1 MNRRQLTRALLA
13 AGAGSFLRSSRLQA
27 FEPAGG
33 LEDQGKD
40 PEEFTLHS
48 EVRLLVLDV
57 SVKDRKGRFIPD
69 LVKENFAVLEDGK
82 PQQITVFAHDDVP
95 VTVGILVDE
104 SFSMKP
110 KRAEVL
116 AAAEAFIR
124 ESNPHD
130 EIFVLNFNDR
140 VRRGLPKTMSFSSD
154 LEQLRAALEHGVP
167 EGKTALYDAVEA
179 GLEQLK
185 LGRHE
190 KKALLLISDGG
201 DNASIHT
208 RREIVKMVEE
218 RPATIYTIG
227 IYDEE
232 DPDRTPGLLRQL
244 SEISGG
250 EAYFP
255 ASIAGMAAV
264 CHRIAEDLKV
274 RYTVGYAPQASEGSN
289 ALRHVRV
296 RVSLPGHETATVL
309 ARSSYRYDEI
319 PGQNG
324 K

>member
-1 MNRRQLTRALLA
+1 MNRRRLMRALLT
-13 AGAGSFLRSSRLQA
+13 AGAGSFL
-27 FEPAGG
+27 PGPGAGFG
-33 LEDQGKD
+33 AEDPHDQ
-40 PEEFTLHS
+40 PEFTVRS
-48 EVRLLVLDV
+48 DVRLVILDV
-57 SVKDRKGRFIPD
+57 SVKDRKGRFVPD
-69 LVKENFAVLEDGK
+69 LAKENFAVSEDGK
-82 PQQITVFAHDDVP
+82 PQQVTVFAHDDLP

-124 ESNPHD
+124 ESNPRD
-130 EIFVLNFNDR
+130 EIFVLNFNDK
-140 VRRGLPKTMSFSSD
+140 VRRGLPQQTTFSSD
-154 LEQLRAALEHGVP
+154 LEQLRAALERGVP
-167 EGKTALYDAVEA
+167 EGKTALYDAVGR

-185 LGRHE
+185 LGRRE
-190 KKALLLISDGG
+190 KKALVLISDGG
-201 DNASIHT
+201 DNASVYT
-208 RREIVKMVEE
+208 RREVVNLVEGS
-218 RPATIYTIG
+218 PATIYTIG
-227 IYDEE
+227 IYDDG

-244 SEISGG
+244 AEISGG

-255 ASIAGMAAV
+255 ASVDGMAGV

-274 RYTVGYAPQASEGSN
+274 RYTVGYVPQAAAGNKSAGNN

-309 ARSSYRYDEI
+309 ARSSYRYDDI
-319 PGQNG
+319 PGQNE

>member
-1 MNRRQLTRALLA
+1 MNRRWLMRAFFA
-13 AGAGSFLRSSRLQA
+13 AGASSFLPGLGAEDPHDQSEFILRS
-27 FEPAGG
+27 
-33 LEDQGKD
+33 D
-40 PEEFTLHS
+40 
-48 EVRLLVLDV
+48 VRLLVLDV
-57 SVKDRKGRFIPD
+57 SVKDRKGHFVPGLAKD
-69 LVKENFAVLEDGK
+69 NFTVSEDGK
-82 PQQITVFAHDDVP
+82 PQQITVFAHDDLP

-104 SFSMKP
+104 SYSMKP
-110 KRAEVL
+110 KRREVV

-140 VRRGLPKTMSFSSD
+140 VRRGLPPQMSFSSD
-154 LEQLRAALEHGVP
+154 LEQLRAALEHGTP
-167 EGKTALYDAVEA
+167 EGKTALYDAVEQ
-179 GLEQLK
+179 GLEHLK

-190 KKALLLISDGG
+190 RKALVLISDGG
-201 DNASIHT
+201 DNASVHT
-208 RREIVKMVEE
+208 RREIINLVQE

-244 SEISGG
+244 AEISGG

-255 ASIAGMAAV
+255 ESIAGMTRV
-264 CHRIAEDLKV
+264 CHRIAQDLKV
-274 RYTVGYAPQASEGSN
+274 RYTVGYVPQGGN
-289 ALRHVRV
+289 NGLRHLRV
-296 RVSLPGHETATVL
+296 RVSLPGHETASVL

>member
-1 MNRRQLTRALLA
+1 MNRRWLMRAFFA
-13 AGAGSFLRSSRLQA
+13 AGAGSLVQRSLL
-27 FEPAGG
+27 PAVGG
-33 LEDQGKD
+33 EDPHEQQ
-40 PEEFTLHS
+40 EFTLHS
-48 EVRLLVLDV
+48 DVRLLVLDV
-57 SVKDRKGRFIPD
+57 SVKDRKGRFVPHLTKD
-69 LVKENFAVLEDGK
+69 NFTVFEDGK
-82 PQQITVFAHDDVP
+82 PQQITIFAHDDLP

-140 VRRGLPKTMSFSSD
+140 VRRGLPAQISFSSD
-154 LEQLRAALEHGVP
+154 LEQLRAALERGIP

-190 KKALLLISDGG
+190 KKALVLISDGG

-208 RREIVKMVEE
+208 RREAVGLVEE

-227 IYDEE
+227 IYDED

-244 SEISGG
+244 AEISGG
-250 EAYFP
+250 DAYFP
-255 ASIAGMAAV
+255 ATIAGMTGV

-274 RYTVGYAPQASEGSN
+274 RYTIGYVPEAPAKPVGNN
-289 ALRHVRV
+289 ALRRVRV
-296 RVSLPGHETATVL
+296 RVSLPGHETAVVL
-309 ARSSYRYDEI
+309 TRSSYRYDDI
-319 PGQNG
+319 AGQNG

>member
-1 MNRRQLTRALLA
+1 MNRRRLMRVFFT
-13 AGAGSFLRSSRLQA
+13 AGAGSFLPSSFAQR
-27 FEPAGG
+27 FKSTDHPK
-33 LEDQGKD
+33 DQQD
-40 PEEFTLHS
+40 QSEFTLHS
-48 EVRLLVLDV
+48 DVRLVVLDV
-57 SVKDRKGRFIPD
+57 SVKDRKGQFVPD
-69 LVKENFAVLEDGK
+69 LTKESFAVFEDGK
-82 PQQITVFAHDDVP
+82 PQQITVFAHDDLP

-130 EIFVLNFNDR
+130 EIFVLNFNDT
-140 VRRGLPKTMSFSSD
+140 VRRGLPPQMSFSSD
-154 LEQLRAALEHGVP
+154 LAQLRAALEHGVP
-167 EGKTALYDAVEA
+167 EGKTALNDAVED

-185 LGRHE
+185 LGSRE
-190 KKALLLISDGG
+190 KKALVLISDGG

-208 RREIVKMVEE
+208 RREIVNLVEG

-227 IYDEE
+227 IYDEG
-232 DPDRTPGLLRQL
+232 DPDRAPGLLRQL
-244 SEISGG
+244 AEISGG

-255 ASIAGMAAV
+255 KDVSAMAGICRQIAD
-264 CHRIAEDLKV
+264 DLRV
-274 RYTVGYAPQASEGSN
+274 RYTVGYVPQASVGNN
-289 ALRHVRV
+289 ALRHLRV
-296 RVSLPGHETATVL
+296 KVSLPGHQAATVF

-319 PGQNG
+319 AEQNE

>member
-1 MNRRQLTRALLA
+1 MNRRRLMRAFLA
-13 AGAGSFLRSSRLQA
+13 AGAGSFLPGSFAQH
-27 FEPAGG
+27 FEPAGRAA
-33 LEDQGKD
+33 DQPND
-40 PEEFTLHS
+40 QDDFTLHTD
-48 EVRLLVLDV
+48 VRLLVLDV
-57 SVKDRKGRFIPD
+57 SVKDRKGRFVPG
-69 LVKENFAVLEDGK
+69 LMKENFAVYEDGK
-82 PQQITVFAHDDVP
+82 LQQITVFAHDDLP

-110 KRAEVL
+110 KRIEVL

-124 ESNPHD
+124 ESNPQD
-130 EIFVLNFNDR
+130 EIFVLNFNDK
-140 VRRGLPKTMSFSSD
+140 VRRGLPSKMNFSSD
-154 LEQLRAALEHGVP
+154 LAQLRAALERGVP
-167 EGKTALYDAVEA
+167 EGKTALYDAVDK

-190 KKALLLISDGG
+190 KKALVLISDGG
-201 DNASIHT
+201 DNASTHT
-208 RREIVKMVEE
+208 RRETVNLVQE

-227 IYDEE
+227 IYDEG
-232 DPDRTPGLLRQL
+232 DPDRAPGPLRQL
-244 SEISGG
+244 AEISGG

-255 ASIAGMAAV
+255 ESIDGMAGV

-274 RYTVGYAPQASEGSN
+274 RYTVGYVPPAPVSNN

-309 ARSSYRYDEI
+309 TRSSYRYDEI
-319 PGQNG
+319 PGQNE

>member
-1 MNRRQLTRALLA
+1 MNRRRLMSTFLA
-13 AGAGSFLRSSRLQA
+13 AGAGSFLPRLRA
-27 FEPAGG
+27 
-33 LEDQGKD
+33 EDQRD
-40 PEEFTLHS
+40 QPDFTVRS
-48 EVRLLVLDV
+48 DVRLVVLDV
-57 SVKDRKGRFIPD
+57 SVKDRKGRFVPD
-69 LVKENFAVLEDGK
+69 LAKDNFAVFEDGK
-82 PQQITVFAHDDVP
+82 AQPITVFAHDDVP
-95 VTVGILVDE
+95 VTVGIVVDE

-140 VRRGLPKTMSFSSD
+140 VRRGLPPQISFSSD
-154 LEQLRAALEHGVP
+154 LEQLRAALERGVP
-167 EGKTALYDAVEA
+167 EGKTALYDAVEE

-190 KKALLLISDGG
+190 KKALVLISDGG
-201 DNASIHT
+201 DNTSTHT
-208 RREIVKMVEE
+208 RREMVSLVEE

-227 IYDEE
+227 IYDDD

-244 SEISGG
+244 AEISGG

-255 ASIAGMAAV
+255 QSVAGMTGV

-274 RYTVGYAPQASEGSN
+274 RYTVGYVPHASAGGKSVGNN
-289 ALRHVRV
+289 ALRRVRV

-309 ARSSYRYDEI
+309 ARTSYRYDEI

>member
-1 MNRRQLTRALLA
+1 MNRRRLMRAFFA
-13 AGAGSFLRSSRLQA
+13 VGAGSFLPGFRVPGFA
-27 FEPAGG
+27 A
-33 LEDQGKD
+33 EDPHDQ
-40 PEEFTLHS
+40 PEFTVRS
-48 EVRLLVLDV
+48 DVRLVVLDV
-57 SVKDRKGRFIPD
+57 SVKDRKSRFVPD
-69 LVKENFAVLEDGK
+69 LAKDNFAVFEDGK
-82 PQQITVFAHDDVP
+82 AQQITVFAHDDLP

-130 EIFVLNFNDR
+130 EIFVLNFNDH
-140 VRRGLPKTMSFSSD
+140 VRRGLPPQMKFSSD
-154 LEQLRAALEHGVP
+154 LEQLHAALERGVP
-167 EGKTALYDAVEA
+167 EGKTALYDAVEQ

-185 LGRHE
+185 QGRRE
-190 KKALLLISDGG
+190 KKALVLISDGG
-201 DNASIHT
+201 DNSSIYTH
-208 RREIVKMVEE
+208 REIVNQVEGS
-218 RPATIYTIG
+218 PATIYTIG
-227 IYDEE
+227 IYDEG

-244 SEISGG
+244 AEISGG

-255 ASIAGMAAV
+255 QNVDGMTGV

-274 RYTVGYAPQASEGSN
+274 RYTVGYVPQASASNKSAGNN

-319 PGQNG
+319 SEQTT

>member
-1 MNRRQLTRALLA
+1 MNRRRLMRAFFA
-13 AGAGSFLRSSRLQA
+13 AGAGSFLPGLRAGVEEKDQPEFIVRS
-27 FEPAGG
+27 
-33 LEDQGKD
+33 D
-40 PEEFTLHS
+40 
-48 EVRLLVLDV
+48 VRLLVLDV
-57 SVKDRKGRFIPD
+57 SVKDRRGRFVPG
-69 LVKENFAVLEDGK
+69 LEKENFAVFEDGK
-82 PQQITVFAHDDVP
+82 PQQITVFAHDDLP

-116 AAAEAFIR
+116 EAAEAFIR
-124 ESNPHD
+124 ESNPQD
-130 EIFVLNFNDR
+130 EIFVLSFNDR
-140 VRRGLPKTMSFSSD
+140 VRHGLPSNMNFSSD
-154 LEQLRAALEHGVP
+154 LEQLRAALERGVP

-185 LGRHE
+185 LGRRE
-190 KKALLLISDGG
+190 KKALVLISDGG

-208 RREIVKMVEE
+208 RREIMELVER

-227 IYDEE
+227 IYDEG

-244 SEISGG
+244 AEISGG

-255 ASIAGMAAV
+255 ESIAGMAGV

-274 RYTVGYAPQASEGSN
+274 RYTVGYVPQASAGN
-289 ALRHVRV
+289 NPLRRLRV

-319 PGQNG
+319 PEQNA

>member
-1 MNRRQLTRALLA
+1 MNRRRLMRVFLA
-13 AGAGSFLRSSRLQA
+13 AGAGSFL
-27 FEPAGG
+27 PG
-33 LEDQGKD
+33 LGAEEQHDQ
-40 PEEFTLHS
+40 PEFTVRS
-48 EVRLLVLDV
+48 DVRLVVLDV
-57 SVKDRKGRFIPD
+57 SVKDRRGRFVPD
-69 LVKENFAVLEDGK
+69 LAKDNFAVFEDGK
-82 PQQITVFAHDDVP
+82 TQPITVFAHDDVP

-140 VRRGLPKTMSFSSD
+140 VRRGLPPQISFSSD
-154 LEQLRAALEHGVP
+154 LDQLRAALERGVP
-167 EGKTALYDAVEA
+167 EGKTALYDAVEE

-190 KKALLLISDGG
+190 KKALVLISDGG
-201 DNASIHT
+201 DNTSTHS
-208 RREIVKMVEE
+208 RREMVSLVEE

-227 IYDEE
+227 IYDDD

-244 SEISGG
+244 AEISGG

-255 ASIAGMAAV
+255 QSVAGMTGV
-264 CHRIAEDLKV
+264 CHGIAEDLKV
-274 RYTVGYAPQASEGSN
+274 RYTVGYVPQASAGGKSVGNN
-289 ALRHVRV
+289 ALRRVRV

>member
-1 MNRRQLTRALLA
+1 MNRRRLIQAFFA
-13 AGAGSFLRSSRLQA
+13 AGASSFLPRLVA
-27 FEPAGG
+27 
-33 LEDQGKD
+33 EDAAED
-40 PEEFTLHS
+40 PQDDPEFTLRS
-48 EVRLLVLDV
+48 DVRLLVLDV
-57 SVKDRKGRFIPD
+57 SVKDRKGRFVPGLRGD
-69 LVKENFAVLEDGK
+69 NFAVFEDGK
-82 PQQITVFAHDDVP
+82 PQPITVFAHDDVP

-110 KRAEVL
+110 KRADVL

-130 EIFVLNFNDR
+130 EIFVLSFNDR
-140 VRRGLPKTMSFSSD
+140 VRRGLPAQVDFSSD
-154 LEQLRAALEHGVP
+154 LEQLRAALERGVP
-167 EGKTALYDAVEA
+167 EGKTALYDAVEQ

-190 KKALLLISDGG
+190 KKALVLISDGG

-208 RREIVKMVEE
+208 RREIMDLVER
-218 RPATIYTIG
+218 RPVTIYTIG
-227 IYDEE
+227 IYDEG

-244 SEISGG
+244 AEISGG

-255 ASIAGMAAV
+255 ANIDGMTGV

-274 RYTVGYAPQASEGSN
+274 RYTLGYVPQASASSKS

-296 RVSLPGHETATVL
+296 RASLPGHEAATVL